1 MLAIYDYNGN
11 LINET
16 SNKAAIVGRLYCLK
30 VTVPEGKILDHI
42 DTSSA
47 DHVAVFR
54 DREKTEI
61 EQLQD
66 TVNASLGMLIMKDMN
81 HDKAIQELQLEVKK
95 INALLI
101 KEGGESNEW

>member
-1 MLAIYDYNGN
+1 MLAIYDNNGN

-16 SNKAAIVGRLYCLK
+16 SSKATIVGSLYSLE

-61 EQLQD
+61 EQLQE
-66 TVNASLGMLIMKDMN
+66 TVNASLLNLFIKDMG
-81 HDKAIQELQLEVKK
+81 HDTEISKLKLEINK
-95 INALLI
+95 INALLL
-101 KEGGESNEW
+101 KGGDSNE

>member
-1 MLAIYDYNGN
+1 MLAIYDNNGN

-16 SNKAAIVGRLYCLK
+16 SSKAAIVGSLYCLE
-30 VTVPEGKILDHI
+30 VTVPEGKVLDHI

-66 TVNASLGMLIMKDMN
+66 TVNLSLASLFIKDMG
-81 HDKAIQELQLEVKK
+81 HDTEIAQLKLEINK
-95 INALLI
+95 INALLL
-101 KEGGESNEW
+101 KGGDTNE

>member
-1 MLAIYDYNGN
+1 MLAIYDDNGN
-11 LINET
+11 LITENTE
-16 SNKAAIVGRLYCLK
+16 KAAIVGSLYSLE

-42 DTSSA
+42 DTSST

-66 TVNASLGMLIMKDMN
+66 TVNLSLASLFIKDMG
-81 HDKAIQELQLEVKK
+81 HDTELAQLKLEISK
-95 INALLI
+95 INALLL
-101 KEGGESNEW
+101 KGGDSNE

>member
-1 MLAIYDYNGN
+1 MLAIYDNNGN

-16 SNKAAIVGRLYCLK
+16 SNKAAIVGSLYCLE
-30 VTVPEGKILDHI
+30 VTVPEGKVLDHI

-54 DREKTEI
+54 DVPKSDL

-66 TVNASLGMLIMKDMN
+66 AVDNSLMMLVMKDMD
-81 HDKAIQELQLEVKK
+81 HDTEISQLKLEINK
-95 INALLI
+95 INALLM
-101 KEGGESNEW
+101 KGSDTNE

>member
-1 MLAIYDYNGN
+1 MLAIYDDNGIIITEN
-11 LINET
+11 TE
-16 SNKAAIVGRLYCLK
+16 KAAIVGSLYSLE
-30 VTVPEGKILDHI
+30 VEIPEGKILDHI

-47 DHVAVFR
+47 DHVAVFV
-54 DREKTEI
+54 DKPKSEL

-66 TVNASLGMLIMKDMN
+66 TVSSSLMMFVMKDMN

-101 KEGGESNEW
+101 KEGGESNE

>member
-1 MLAIYDYNGN
+1 MLAIYDDNGTI
-11 LINET
+11 INENT
-16 SNKAAIVGRLYCLK
+16 EKATIVGSLYSLE

-42 DTSSA
+42 DTSST
-47 DHVAVFR
+47 DHLAVFV
-54 DREKTEI
+54 DAPKSAL

-66 TVNASLGMLIMKDMN
+66 TVNASLGMLVLKDMN

-101 KEGGESNEW
+101 KEGGESNE

>member
-1 MLAIYDYNGN
+1 MLAIYDDNGTIITEN
-11 LINET
+11 TE
-16 SNKAAIVGRLYCLK
+16 KAAIVGSLYSLE

-54 DREKTEI
+54 YREKTEI

-66 TVNASLGMLIMKDMN
+66 TVNASLGMLVLKDMN

-101 KEGGESNEW
+101 KEGGESNE

>member
-1 MLAIYDYNGN
+1 MLAIYDNNGTIITEN
-11 LINET
+11 TE
-16 SNKAAIVGRLYCLK
+16 KAAIVGSLYSLE
-30 VTVPEGKILDHI
+30 VTVPEGKVLDHI

-66 TVNASLGMLIMKDMN
+66 TVNASLLNLFIKDMG
-81 HDKAIQELQLEVKK
+81 HDTELAQLKLEINK
-95 INALLI
+95 INALLL
-101 KEGGESNEW
+101 KGGESNE

>member
-1 MLAIYDYNGN
+1 MLAIYDNNGN

-16 SNKAAIVGRLYCLK
+16 SSKATIVGSLYSLE

-47 DHVAVFR
+47 DHVAVFV
-54 DREKTEI
+54 DKPKSDL

-66 TVNASLGMLIMKDMN
+66 AVDNSLMMLVMKDMD
-81 HDKAIQELQLEVKK
+81 HDTEISKLKLEINK
-95 INALLI
+95 INALLM
-101 KEGGESNEW
+101 KGSDTNE

>member
-1 MLAIYDYNGN
+1 MLAIYDNNGTI
-11 LINET
+11 INENT
-16 SNKAAIVGRLYCLK
+16 EKAAIVGSLYSLE
-30 VTVPEGKILDHI
+30 VEIPEGKILDHI

-66 TVNASLGMLIMKDMN
+66 TVNASLLNLFIKDMG
-81 HDKAIQELQLEVKK
+81 HDTEIAQLKLEINK
-95 INALLI
+95 INALLL
-101 KEGGESNEW
+101 KGGDTNE